1 MALICVKIGNTY
13 INIMKITH
21 FTFYQAKES
30 RPIEFPKQRVSAAD
44 QSEEQPAMLNINL
57 VGGEKLEFSG
67 PKAEKGFDKLTEL
80 MAGPMST
87 VQ

>member
-1 MALICVKIGNTY
+1 MALICAKIGNTY
-13 INIMKITH
+13 INIANITY

-30 RPIEFPKQRVSAAD
+30 RPIEFPRQRMPASD

-57 VGGEKLEFSG
+57 AGGEKLEFSG

-80 MAGPMST
+80 MAVPMPT

>member
-13 INIMKITH
+13 INIANITY

-30 RPIEFPKQRVSAAD
+30 PPIEFPKQRPSAVD

-57 VGGEKLEFSG
+57 AGGEKLEFSG

-80 MAGPMST
+80 MSAPIPT
-87 VQ
+87 IN